1 MNQAQRRKW
10 LTVAAVGLVGLYFAD
25 RLLIT
30 PLTDMALGRSA
41 RIAELRETVDEAR
54 TLVDRADAL
63 ERRWARMLESSLPTD
78 EAEAEGLVLGSVSA
92 WAAEA
97 GLQVTAL
104 RPRWTEEADVRTL
117 ECRATGFGTMRQTA
131 SFLHAI
137 ETSPLAL
144 KIEEMTLAAA
154 DDAGGRLSLDIRFT
168 GLVLTETA
176 S

>member
-10 LTVAAVGLVGLYFAD
+10 LTVAAVALVGLYFAD

-30 PLTDMALGRSA
+30 PLTDMALRRNA
-41 RIAELRETVDEAR
+41 RIADLRESVDDAR
-54 TLVDRADAL
+54 TLVGRADAL
-63 ERRWARMLESSLPTD
+63 ERRWDRMLATSLPTN

-104 RPRWTEEADVRTL
+104 RPRWTDDADVRTL
-117 ECRATGFGTMRQTA
+117 ECRATGFGTIGQTA
-131 SFLHAI
+131 AFVYAI

-154 DDAGGRLSLDIRFT
+154 DDAGGRLSLDLRFT
-168 GLVLTETA
+168 GLVLAETA